1 MVVLEVLHAGPALV
15 EADWGR
21 LADVIAGLAATG
33 VVRLAVLH
41 AAVAA
46 ELHVQTRARLD
57 RTARGT
63 ARVVAELISWSLGD
77 R

>member
-1 MVVLEVLHAGPALV
+1 MLEVLHAGPALV

-46 ELHVQTRARLD
+46 ELHVQTRANWTELRE
-57 RTARGT
+57 ARPG
-63 ARVVAELISWSLGD
+63 SSLSSQVGRWVTVD
-77 R
+77 